1 MMQKAKYF
9 ALALALAGA
18 LSGCGGG
25 GSGSSP
31 GTFDEFY
38 GSWKNSVGSCGKEGS
53 DWAGGRYYFNSVGV
67 ITLTATSFESK
78 RIYFSDDKCTTKAG
92 ATTQTATVQWS
103 QGSAAGRSNVARVLL
118 TWQGFTASADGD
130 GMGITMSSASKSG
143 IGEVQKYLFDVA
155 DGKLCAASD
164 TKTVDTDGYP
174 TVIEGAYC
182 LSR

>member
-1 MMQKAKYF
+1 MQKAKYF
-9 ALALALAGA
+9 ALALTLAGA

-31 GTFDEFY
+31 GIFDEFY
-38 GSWKNSVGSCGKEGS
+38 GAWKNSVGSCSKEGS
-53 DWAGGRYYFNSVGV
+53 AWAGGRYYFNSFVV
-67 ITLTATSFESK
+67 LTLTATSVESK

-92 ATTQTATVQWS
+92 AKTQTGTLQWS
-103 QGSAAGRSNVARVLL
+103 QGSATGRSNVARLAL
-118 TWQGFTASADGD
+118 TSTGFTANKDGD
-130 GMGITMSSASKSG
+130 GTGITLSAVPPT
-143 IGEVQKYLFDVA
+143 GEVEKYLFDVA
-155 DGKLCAASD
+155 DGKLCIGSD

>member
-1 MMQKAKYF
+1 MQKAKYF
-9 ALALALAGA
+9 ALALTLAGA

-38 GSWKNSVGSCGKEGS
+38 GSWKNSVGLCRGEGS
-53 DWAGGRYYFNSVGV
+53 DWAGGRYFFNSGGV
-67 ITLTATSFESK
+67 LTLTATSVESK

-92 ATTQTATVQWS
+92 ATTHTGTLQWS
-103 QGSAAGRSNVARVLL
+103 QGSAPGRSNVARVAFTL
-118 TWQGFTASADGD
+118 TGFTASADGD
-130 GMGITMSSASKSG
+130 GMGITMSSASKSE

-155 DGKLCAASD
+155 DGKLCIGSD
-164 TKTVDTDGYP
+164 TRTVDTDGYP
-174 TVIEGAYC
+174 TVIEGADC

>member
-1 MMQKAKYF
+1 MQKAKYF

-67 ITLTATSFESK
+67 LTLTATSIESK

-92 ATTQTATVQWS
+92 ATTQTGTLQWS
-103 QGSAAGRSNVARVLL
+103 QGSSTGRSNVARVLI
-118 TWQGFTASADGD
+118 TGQGFTASADGD
-130 GMGITMSSASKSG
+130 GTGITMSSASKSV
-143 IGEVQKYLFDVA
+143 IGEVQKYLLDVA
-155 DGKLCAASD
+155 DGKLCSGSD